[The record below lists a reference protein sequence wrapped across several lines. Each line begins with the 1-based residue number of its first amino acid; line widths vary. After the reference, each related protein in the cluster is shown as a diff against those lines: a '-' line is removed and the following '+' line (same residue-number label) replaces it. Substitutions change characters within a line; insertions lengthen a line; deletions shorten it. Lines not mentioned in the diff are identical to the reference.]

1 MSKTWE
7 KNVALIGAA
16 ALVGTS
22 AFVAAPAL
30 ALAPDAVTEC
40 ESAAANDWVVS
51 DKAASVARVEGSFSF
66 DQDAVSSNESL
77 RQVFAK
83 AAAALC
89 EGLPVYELTS
99 ELTSDGSILVSGPGG
114 FMEATVADMAEE
126 DGSSAYVMGCACSSN
141 GAGGGAIANA
151 EVSGVAL
158 ESVARLMAS
167 LS

>member
-99 ELTSDGSILVSGPGG
+99 DGSILVSGPGG

-126 DGSSAYVMGCACSSN
+126 DGSSAYVIGCACSSN

>member
-51 DKAASVARVEGSFSF
+51 D
-66 DQDAVSSNESL
+66 
-77 RQVFAK
+77 
-83 AAAALC
+83 
-89 EGLPVYELTS
+89 
-99 ELTSDGSILVSGPGG
+99 
-114 FMEATVADMAEE
+114 
-126 DGSSAYVMGCACSSN
+126 
-141 GAGGGAIANA
+141 
-151 EVSGVAL
+151 
-158 ESVARLMAS
+158 
-167 LS
+167 